1 MSTLASAAEGTGGVK
16 RGARGSSEKGVAEIL
31 EALEGRDPKEILT
44 AIQVAEIAG
53 VTQQTV
59 FNWIKRKQNPL
70 AATKP
75 GREWQ
80 IRVKDLREFITNR
93 SYREGEVRADGVDVR
108 PQPEA
113 GAADKTS
120 PILLRLLPTAA
131 RDGGATTP
139 EGGASNALPTPAE
152 VLARLLDLA
161 AISLQWRRAALTH
174 DTAVRDGGEDWQA
187 ESADALKRLEADLL
201 RACGMI
207 SDRGLSL
214 FRFAAEDVIE
224 ALGGRSDEAEVEFS
238 SEVKAEI
245 FACRDARGDVGTV
258 RRIFDALV
266 EARRSCGEPTNE
278 LSFARFH
285 RVVAEKAEELLR
297 ANAGCTRVLFS
308 VTVDDGRA
316 RLRAK
321 ATGEV
326 EDAPF
331 DGLKEMLREAL
342 KLYEGLQSEQRATA

>member
-1 MSTLASAAEGTGGVK
+1 MSRVVNAAEGRGGT
-16 RGARGSSEKGVAEIL
+16 RGAARGGGQKSVAAIL
-31 EALEGRDPKEILT
+31 EALEGRDPREILT

-59 FNWIKRKQNPL
+59 FNWIKRQQNKL
-70 AATKP
+70 VATKP

-80 IRVKDLREFITNR
+80 IKVSDLRDFIKSR
-93 SYREGEVRADGVDVR
+93 SFREGEVSAEGADVR
-108 PQPEA
+108 TQTDTSSAPR
-113 GAADKTS
+113 TS
-120 PILLRLLPTAA
+120 PISLRLLPTAMQ
-131 RDGGATTP
+131 DGDATTP
-139 EGGASNALPTPAE
+139 EGAASNALPTPAE

-174 DTAVRDGGEDWQA
+174 ETAVRGGGEDWQA
-187 ESADALKRLEADLL
+187 ESAADLKRLEDDLL

-224 ALGGRSDEAEVEFS
+224 GLGGRADEAEVELS
-238 SEVKAEI
+238 SEVKAKT
-245 FACRDARGDVGTV
+245 FACRDVRGDVGTV

-266 EARRSCGEPTNE
+266 DARRGCGERADE

-285 RVVAEKAEELLR
+285 QVVAEKAEELLR
-297 ANAGCTRVLFS
+297 ANAGCTRFFS
-308 VTVDDGRA
+308 VSVDEGCA

-321 ATGEV
+321 ATGEE

-331 DGLKEMLREAL
+331 DAMKEMLREAL
-342 KLYEGLQSEQRATA
+342 KLYEGSQSEQGATA